1 MISRKIWTDDS
12 AEFKAQFYNIP
23 ASKIGP
29 ILTQK
34 PHFPIY
40 LGRIAK
46 ETLVHIAK
54 YAKYADDWLSTVG
67 GSLDILESKVCRTM
81 A

>member
-1 MISRKIWTDDS
+1 MILRKIWTDDI
-12 AEFKAQFYNIP
+12 AEFKGQFYNIT
-23 ASKIGP
+23 ASKVGP

-40 LGRIAK
+40 LGGIVK
-46 ETLVHIAK
+46 EILAHIAK
-54 YAKYADDWLSTVG
+54 YANGWLAPVG
-67 GSLDILESKVCRTM
+67 GSLDILEGKICRTM

>member
-1 MISRKIWTDDS
+1 LILRKIWTDDI

-34 PHFPIY
+34 QHFPVY
-40 LGRIAK
+40 LGGIVK

-54 YAKYADDWLSTVG
+54 YADGWLAPVG
-67 GSLDILESKVCRTM
+67 GSLDILESKICRTM